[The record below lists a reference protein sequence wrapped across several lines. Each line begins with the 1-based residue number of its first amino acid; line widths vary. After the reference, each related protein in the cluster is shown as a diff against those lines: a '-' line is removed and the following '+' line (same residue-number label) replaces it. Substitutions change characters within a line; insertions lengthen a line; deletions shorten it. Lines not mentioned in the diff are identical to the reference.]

1 MQNSG
6 LQKGLEPSIHRPSCI
21 YESYTVT
28 MVNDGVNGTPA
39 LAEAIECI
47 TMGASG
53 MDVTIEAAEW
63 L

>member
-1 MQNSG
+1 
-6 LQKGLEPSIHRPSCI
+6 
-21 YESYTVT
+21 